1 MSLTSAS
8 KDVATDRKTL
18 WFYSYLPTNM
28 AGGCFDSLLPVFIVL
43 ALAGSVGDV
52 AAVSVAASLA
62 AVPSLIFW
70 GKVSDTMKWRK
81 HFVVLGF
88 LGRSIAYTV
97 MGFSAG
103 TGQLL
108 FANILMGL
116 LASASTPAMSI
127 LILESFDKKVWSEKI
142 GLFNKIAGVGNI
154 AGIALG
160 SLWIAFTPDMFGS
173 VENSL
178 RMLFLINAVL
188 ALVGTWLA
196 FILVMEPDEKIS
208 RETFHEHLL
217 QVIRWT
223 QDRARYLPERIHH
236 LFSLKHLGEVMGA
249 HSKGESYIMWFL
261 AATFIYNIGAVGFF
275 TIAPVF
281 LMKEL
286 DISGSLIFALS
297 FIQALAS
304 TMLFKYFGRFS
315 DRGDKPKLLFFSKF
329 ARVFIFGSYIAVI
342 PLLAVNFELAIL
354 FLIVLHVAMGA
365 SWAVIADT
373 QLPIA
378 VSSGPDGS
386 KGSPAGIFN
395 ATVGLGA
402 IAGGAIGGIV
412 AIIIGFVPS
421 IILCSA
427 IILISAIILRVAVM
441 PKAQKA
447 DEALPTAHA

>member
-1 MSLTSAS
+1 MPLKFESRDA
-8 KDVATDRKTL
+8 AMDRKTL

-43 ALAGSVGDV
+43 ALGGSIGEV
-52 AAVSVAASLA
+52 ALVSVAASFA

-70 GKVSDTMKWRK
+70 GKVSDSMKWRK

-88 LGRSIAYTV
+88 LGRVIAYMA
-97 MGFSAG
+97 MGFSVG
-103 TGQLL
+103 SGQLL

-127 LILESFDKKVWSEKI
+127 LILESFKKEVWSEKI
-142 GLFNKIAGVGNI
+142 GLFNKVAGIGNI

-160 SLWIAFTPDMFGS
+160 SIWLAVAPMYLDLEF
-173 VENSL
+173 SL
-178 RMLFLINAVL
+178 RLLFLVNAVL

-196 FILVMEPDEKIS
+196 FLLIIEPEEKIS
-208 RETFHEHLL
+208 RETFHEHVL
-217 QVIRWT
+217 QIIRWT
-223 QDRARYLPERIHH
+223 QDRASYLPGKIHH
-236 LFSLKHLGEVMGA
+236 FFSLKHLNEVLNTHLRG
-249 HSKGESYIMWFL
+249 GSYIMWFL

-286 DISGSLIFALS
+286 EMGGSLIFALS
-297 FIQALAS
+297 FIQAVAS
-304 TMLFKYFGRFS
+304 TMLFRYFGKFS
-315 DRGDKPKLLFFSKF
+315 DKGDKPKLLFASKTS
-329 ARVFIFGSYIAVI
+329 RVFIFGLYIAVVPI
-342 PLLAVNFELAIL
+342 LAFSFWAAVL
-354 FLIVLHVAMGA
+354 FLVVLHIAMGA

-378 VSSGPDGS
+378 VSSGSDDN
-386 KGSPAGIFN
+386 KGSHAGIFN

-412 AIIIGFVPS
+412 AILIGFVPS
-421 IILCSA
+421 IVLCSV

-441 PKAQKA
+441 PKAKKA
-447 DEALPTAHA
+447 AEALPTANV